1 MRIFLYICQS
11 ESKISCNEWKA
22 RTSRLAELDLHPSFL
37 TYSGSGYR
45 DSVLA
50 ERVQPQSAWGRYS
63 YGAESPVM
71 SFVCNT
77 NNTANE
83 NIEKVL
89 YLLLNV
95 VNVCTDMLALCEAIS
110 LLCFQKGQFWF
121 LWRSCSFVPLTDLSA
136 VCSLLTSHFQWRA
149 SLGTQSSRY

>member
-1 MRIFLYICQS
+1 MKIFLYICQS

-22 RTSRLAELDLHPSFL
+22 RTSKLAELDLHPSFL
-37 TYSGSGYR
+37 TCSGSGYR
-45 DSVLA
+45 DSILA

-95 VNVCTDMLALCEAIS
+95 VNVCTYM
-110 LLCFQKGQFWF
+110 LLCVKPFLSCAFKKG
-121 LWRSCSFVPLTDLSA
+121 SFDFCEGAAPL
-136 VCSLLTSHFQWRA
+136 CH
-149 SLGTQSSRY
+149 